1 MPREIREILFGQ
13 VERFR
18 QTMKRSPGL
27 VPLLTQGDSWFA
39 FPALLRANIIHT
51 LVGMNRGR
59 AAWLRLETLQSNGD
73 EMRQMLSGRGYEQM
87 QKVLSDLTLKFSGI
101 LFSGGGNDLVG
112 RALLPLVNPA
122 REGMTWMEC
131 INLVRFERR
140 IQQIEDAY
148 HELVDLRDD
157 YQAEAHIFV
166 HAYDFPVPGDK
177 PWRVGPVRAGPW
189 MKPHLDSKG
198 IRDAAFQRAIVNFMV
213 KRLDELMQKLEQER
227 DRVVYVRTQGT
238 LTDKDWEDE
247 IHPTTKGFRKLAA
260 LFQEALLRTL
270 PRLGT
275 PVPLDES

>member
-122 REGMTWMEC
+122 REGMTWM
-131 INLVRFERR
+131 
-140 IQQIEDAY
+140 
-148 HELVDLRDD
+148 
-157 YQAEAHIFV
+157 
-166 HAYDFPVPGDK
+166 K
-177 PWRVGPVRAGPW
+177 
-189 MKPHLDSKG
+189 
-198 IRDAAFQRAIVNFMV
+198 
-213 KRLDELMQKLEQER
+213 
-227 DRVVYVRTQGT
+227 
-238 LTDKDWEDE
+238 
-247 IHPTTKGFRKLAA
+247 
-260 LFQEALLRTL
+260 
-270 PRLGT
+270 
-275 PVPLDES
+275 